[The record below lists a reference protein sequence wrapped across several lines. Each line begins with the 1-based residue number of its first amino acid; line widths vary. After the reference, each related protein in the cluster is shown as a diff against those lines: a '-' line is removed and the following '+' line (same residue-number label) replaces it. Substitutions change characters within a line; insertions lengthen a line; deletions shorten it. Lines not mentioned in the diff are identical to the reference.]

1 LEPEAPEWKRRPR
14 LTSTGWMTLT
24 LVLLALLGAT
34 VALVLLVR
42 DSGEPHPQEA
52 ANASAILQMREV
64 LDVIPSGSP
73 EWNSVT
79 VTCFARGTA
88 SASRCLHPLAAAER
102 SVVLLAADGSERFAL
117 GPSLISTADVA
128 RASAEPLGGMEGW
141 QIEIELTP
149 SASERFSDITTRL
162 VGKQL
167 AIVVDDQVVSAPTV
181 AEPITS
187 GHALIAGVFTER
199 EARDLAA
206 RLAPHS

>member
-1 LEPEAPEWKRRPR
+1 
-14 LTSTGWMTLT
+14 
-24 LVLLALLGAT
+24 
-34 VALVLLVR
+34 
-42 DSGEPHPQEA
+42 
-52 ANASAILQMREV
+52 
-64 LDVIPSGSP
+64 
-73 EWNSVT
+73 
-79 VTCFARGTA
+79 
-88 SASRCLHPLAAAER
+88 
-102 SVVLLAADGSERFAL
+102 
-117 GPSLISTADVA
+117 
-128 RASAEPLGGMEGW
+128 MEGW

-187 GHALIAGVFTER
+187 GHTLITGVFSER